1 MGVGIVIRDDEG
13 HILAAKAFIIP
24 YLVDPAVVEATAA
37 WHAICFGRE
46 VGGSRVVL
54 EGDSKV
60 VITALKGRGSSNHT
74 YGNLIE
80 ATRSFFSYLTS
91 VEVSHVKREG
101 NKAAH
106 VLARCAISQRL
117 DNVWVEE
124 CPSLIHDIVLAE
136 RDISY

>member
-13 HILAAKAFIIP
+13 QVLVAKAFIIP
-24 YLVDPAVVEATAA
+24 YVVDLAIAEATAT

-60 VITALKGRGSSNHT
+60 VIIALKGRGSSNHT

-80 ATRSFFSYLTS
+80 ATQILFSSFTF
-91 VEVSHVKREG
+91 VEVSHVKR
-101 NKAAH
+101 
-106 VLARCAISQRL
+106 
-117 DNVWVEE
+117 
-124 CPSLIHDIVLAE
+124 
-136 RDISY
+136 